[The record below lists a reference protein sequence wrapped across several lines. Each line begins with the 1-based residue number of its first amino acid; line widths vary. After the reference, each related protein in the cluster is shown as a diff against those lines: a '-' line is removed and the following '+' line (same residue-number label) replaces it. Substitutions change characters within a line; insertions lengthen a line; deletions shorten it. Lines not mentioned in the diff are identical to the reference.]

1 MPPILHPRSRSTSSL
16 FAATM
21 VASFVIVGLPHIFPC
36 PAPRRTLADS
46 QVEMTADGQQILK
59 PRRRRKNNPDS
70 ASAVPDGCPLP
81 KENDI
86 LKGATDSTAEEVSAF
101 YQMEEEAQSLAQIG
115 RECPVPKPRGIVG
128 QLLGF
133 SSNNNNK
140 PEDQREQTQTLA
152 SKPDITVHENGS

>member
-46 QVEMTADGQQILK
+46 QVEITSDGQQIMR
-59 PRRRRKNNPDS
+59 PRRRRKNPDTLQQDDLQFTKEGAAAKGAAPQFADS
-70 ASAVPDGCPLP
+70 AAD
-81 KENDI
+81 
-86 LKGATDSTAEEVSAF
+86 EVSTF
-101 YQMEEEAQSLAQIG
+101 LQMEAEAESLARIG

-133 SSNNNNK
+133 SNNNK
-140 PEDQREQTQTLA
+140 DTADNRQQQ
-152 SKPDITVHENGS
+152 SKPSIAVHENGS